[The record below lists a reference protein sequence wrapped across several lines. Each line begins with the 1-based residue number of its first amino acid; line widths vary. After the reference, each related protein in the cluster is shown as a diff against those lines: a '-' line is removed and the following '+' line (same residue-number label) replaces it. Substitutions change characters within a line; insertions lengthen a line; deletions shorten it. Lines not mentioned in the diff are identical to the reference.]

1 MCMNFFFRQLKEGYQ
16 NEAIPNEV
24 PELVRVLLTQY
35 PDALAVR
42 RPGNLVTII
51 IVSIIY
57 LYWWTHEWYNKN
69 IAFECVKPAKGL
81 GETNYPRVLN
91 YHIVLMF
98 VDNNPLCCS

>member
-1 MCMNFFFRQLKEGYQ
+1 MFVNYFFRQLKEGYQ

-24 PELVRVLLTQY
+24 PELVRVLLSQY

-57 LYWWTHEWYNKN
+57 FY
-69 IAFECVKPAKGL
+69 
-81 GETNYPRVLN
+81 
-91 YHIVLMF
+91 
-98 VDNNPLCCS
+98 

>member
-1 MCMNFFFRQLKEGYQ
+1 MPVFFSPPLRLLTNMYDFLFRQLKEGYQ

-57 LYWWTHEWYNKN
+57 FY
-69 IAFECVKPAKGL
+69 
-81 GETNYPRVLN
+81 
-91 YHIVLMF
+91 
-98 VDNNPLCCS
+98 